1 MRPFVLVIGLVMHH
15 GDGLLLV
22 GDQIAVCLLHQL
34 EGGHLGVDQGIRVVL
49 GLVELGQLLGKAGVL
64 HQVDEATAHL
74 AVGPRV
80 LAVGGDEVPIDAVVA
95 LRPVLLPVANGQ
107 DPHVLLFVGRI
118 LVIT

>member
-1 MRPFVLVIGLVMHH
+1 MHH

-22 GDQIAVCLLHQL
+22 GGQIAVRLLHQL

-49 GLVELGQLLGKAGVL
+49 GLVELGQLLLGKAGVL

-80 LAVGGDEVPIDAVVA
+80 LAVGGDEVPVDAVVA
-95 LRPVLLPVANGQ
+95 LPVLLPLRMA
-107 DPHVLLFVGRI
+107 RI
-118 LVIT
+118 RMYCCS